1 MSSTYGHNIRF
12 TIFGQSHSPA
22 IGVIAEGLPY
32 GFKPDLDRLQAFL
45 GRRAPGG
52 SDLTTPRQEA
62 DQFTVLSGLKDGA
75 FCGAPFAAQIENTDT
90 RSKDYSQLKETP
102 RPGHADYTA
111 EIKYKGFQD
120 FAGGGHFS
128 GRLTAP
134 LCLIGGIC
142 LQILEAEGIRIG
154 SHILQIGDIRDEAFD
169 PCFPPTYRFRELQ
182 EMTLPVM
189 DLLAGVQMS
198 EAIRTARDEG
208 DSLGGIIE
216 CCAFGVPAGLGDPM
230 FDGMENRIAS
240 IVFGIPAVKGIEFG
254 AGFEAAKMK
263 GSEHNDDFTI
273 RNEKIVTETN
283 NHGGILG
290 GITSGMPL
298 IFRAAIKPTPSIFKK
313 QQSVSLSKMEPAPLQ
328 IQGRHDPCIVPRA
341 LPCIEAAAAIAIYDA
356 LLESKKFRD

>member
-1 MSSTYGHNIRF
+1 MSSTYGQNIRF

-22 IGVIAEGLPY
+22 IGVTAEGLPY
-32 GFKPDLDRLQAFL
+32 GFKPDLERLQAFL
-45 GRRAPGG
+45 DRRAPGG
-52 SDLTTPRQEA
+52 SDLSTPRQEA
-62 DQFTVLSGLKDGA
+62 DRFTVLSGMKDGA
-75 FCGAPFAAQIENTDT
+75 FCGAPFTATIENTDT
-90 RSKDYSQLKETP
+90 KSKDYSAFKDTP

-111 EIKYKGFQD
+111 EMKYRGSQD

-142 LQILEAEGIRIG
+142 IQILEEEGFRIG
-154 SHILQIGDIRDEAFD
+154 SHIMQIADIKDEPFD
-169 PCFPPTYRFRELQ
+169 PVYPPTYRFRELQ

-198 EAIRTARDEG
+198 EAIREARDEG

-216 CCAFGVPAGLGDPM
+216 CCVYGLPAGLGDPM

-240 IVFGIPAVKGIEFG
+240 LVFGIPAVKGIEFG
-254 AGFEAAKMK
+254 AGFRAAAMK
-263 GSEHNDDFTI
+263 GSEHNDDFSI

-283 NHGGILG
+283 NAGGILG
-290 GITSGMPL
+290 GISNGMPIL
-298 IFRAAIKPTPSIFKK
+298 FRAAIKPTPSIFKK
-313 QQSVSLSKMEPAPLQ
+313 QQSVSLSKMEPASLQ

-341 LPCIEAAAAIAIYDA
+341 LPCVEAAAAIAVYDA
-356 LLESKKFRD
+356 LLESKKY